1 MKSLIIS
8 ISAFLLVAGAV
19 AQEAQPKTQVRVNYL
34 NVCSPSDTDKTEI
47 QAAIERLP
55 AKPAFAVD
63 YEIAHGKSTV
73 TDDAVMAGPRTKVSE
88 GPMPVSNWVRIRKE
102 FPEKSAFSNV
112 QYSFSVADNRAVET
126 LIFRLRDPKELLQV
140 SISNS
145 VTAVKNPAQIVA
157 TKTPADRIRIERFG
171 KSSAVL
177 ARCQDS
183 NQAAF
188 EPLFQKATSILNL
201 YREILN
207 ARHIVPMDLPKSSE
221 STRSM
226 TPKPSA
232 QP

>member
-1 MKSLIIS
+1 
-8 ISAFLLVAGAV
+8 
-19 AQEAQPKTQVRVNYL
+19 
-34 NVCSPSDTDKTEI
+34 
-47 QAAIERLP
+47 
-55 AKPAFAVD
+55 
-63 YEIAHGKSTV
+63 
-73 TDDAVMAGPRTKVSE
+73 
-88 GPMPVSNWVRIRKE
+88 MPVSNWVRIRKE

-145 VTAVKNPAQIVA
+145 VTAVKDPAQIVA

>member
-8 ISAFLLVAGAV
+8 ISTVLLVAGAF
-19 AQEAQPKTQVRVNYL
+19 AQETQPKTQVRVNYL
-34 NVCSPSDTDKTEI
+34 NVCSPSDVDKTEI
-47 QAAIERLP
+47 QAAIDRLP

-63 YEIAHGKSTV
+63 YEIAHGKSTI

-88 GPMPVSNWVRIRKE
+88 GPAPVSSWVRIRKE

-112 QYSFSVADNRAVET
+112 QYSFSVADNRGVET

-145 VTAVKNPAQIVA
+145 ATALKNPAQMVA

-177 ARCQDS
+177 ARCKDS
-183 NQAAF
+183 DQAAF
-188 EPLFQKATSILNL
+188 EPLFQKASSILNL

-207 ARHIVPMDLPKSSE
+207 ARHIVPTDLPRSSE
-221 STRSM
+221 SAGSM
-226 TPKPSA
+226 APKPSA
-232 QP
+232 KP